1 MRYLVIL
8 TIQTTEVTTR
18 TSNRQ
23 TLCSRMEMV
32 QGLLFDGLDGQRTGF
47 TVHLAKELA
56 IVIPAATTKARL
68 TIGNLAMVWTE

>member
-1 MRYLVIL
+1 MIL
-8 TIQTTEVTTR
+8 TILATEVTTR

-23 TLCSRMEMV
+23 TLYSRMKMV
-32 QGLLFDGLDGQRTGF
+32 QGFLLDGVDGQRTGF

-56 IVIPAATTKARL
+56 IVIPASTTKARL